1 MRRSW
6 PTALVIVGLAAALAF
21 PALRLGVTPHLILL
35 VLVPGLVFEAAF
47 ALDRH
52 ELRAVAGPLVALA
65 IPGVLISAAT
75 VTIVLATLAGL
86 PAPLA
91 FVLGA
96 ITAATDPVAVVA
108 TMARLKV
115 PARLRTL
122 VEGESLLNDG
132 TGLVLFALALEAAGG
147 GLGIADGILR
157 FVIVI
162 VASVVLGLAAGHVAD
177 RAMARV
183 ADRVLAFALTVALA
197 YGAYLLADTLHL
209 SGIVATVVGAVVL
222 GSGMRQR
229 SDLAA
234 VRELDRAWS
243 KIALVLT
250 VATLLAIGFAI
261 DVRALAEAWSAI
273 ALGVAAVLGGRALM
287 IYLPL
292 ALRRAAGH
300 PDIPAGW
307 AAVLFWSGLRGAIA
321 LAAALSLPQEIPQR
335 HQLQQIAFGIVLVT
349 LVVQGA
355 TAPFV
360 VGRALRDSG
369 RA

>member
-132 TGLVLFALALEAAGG
+132 TGLVLFVLALEAAGG
-147 GLGIADGILR
+147 GLGIADGVLQ
-157 FVIVI
+157 FAVVIS
-162 VASVVLGLAAGHVAD
+162 ASVALGLAAGFLAD

-183 ADRVLAFALTVALA
+183 GGRVLEFAVTAVLA

-229 SDLAA
+229 SAVAA
-234 VRELDRAWS
+234 VTQLDRAWS

-250 VATLLAIGFAI
+250 VITLLAIGFAI
-261 DVRALAEAWSAI
+261 DLTALPAAGGAI
-273 ALGVAAVLGGRALM
+273 ALGTAAVLGARAVM
-287 IYLPL
+287 VYLPL

-307 AAVLFWSGLRGAIA
+307 AQVLFWSGLRGAIA
-321 LAAALSLPQEIPQR
+321 LAAALSLPPEIPQR
-335 HQLQQIAFGIVLVT
+335 HELQQIAFGIVLIT

-355 TAPFV
+355 IAPFV
-360 VGRALRDSG
+360 IGRVIREGG
-369 RA
+369 RS